1 MNLNPLIDLL
11 LRRYVG
17 GIPFFNK
24 LDNMIRKNKAYL
36 AYMINE
42 VTAKESFD
50 YIIVSGN
57 FGKEFRKYCKKNS
70 LLKDKVI
77 CVNGSLRENENII
90 PFWKDYDIN
99 NKKII
104 FIDDSF
110 YSGRT
115 RNKVKEAIINNKGIY
130 LRTYVYYDGSKT
142 KEDDVISFYRYYDY
156 H

>member
-1 MNLNPLIDLL
+1 MNLHPLVNFL
-11 LRRYVG
+11 LRRYIG

-36 AYMINE
+36 SYMINE
-42 VTAKESFD
+42 VTVRESFD

-57 FGKEFRKYCKKNS
+57 YGIEFEKYCKKNN
-70 LLKDKVI
+70 LLKNKVI

-90 PFWKDYDIN
+90 PFWKNYDIN

-104 FIDDSF
+104 FVDDSF

>member
-57 FGKEFRKYCKKNS
+57 FGKEFRKYCKKNN
-70 LLKDKVI
+70 LLKNKVI

-99 NKKII
+99 NKK
-104 FIDDSF
+104 
-110 YSGRT
+110 
-115 RNKVKEAIINNKGIY
+115 
-130 LRTYVYYDGSKT
+130 
-142 KEDDVISFYRYYDY
+142 
-156 H
+156 